1 MNMVSIVKRINFALC
16 RRFPSFNKLIHQSIN
31 VFDAG
36 NGNIIKIHPSCIFSK
51 LKVVIRGNNNNI
63 IIEKKCKLG
72 PRSLIYITG
81 DNNCLIIG
89 EGSMFSGETRF
100 VLEEGKSINIGK
112 NCLFGV
118 QVCLRTSDGHPIF
131 GEHGERINYPDN
143 IIIDDHVWV
152 GQRATILKGVSI
164 GSNSMIGTM
173 SLVTKSFGCNSMI
186 AGVPAKMIK
195 NGINWRF
202 ELYD

>member
-1 MNMVSIVKRINFALC
+1 MLDYRRRINVLWRNKVCIRRRKIYKYWEELFVWCTSLFA
-16 RRFPSFNKLIHQSIN
+16 
-31 VFDAG
+31 
-36 NGNIIKIHPSCIFSK
+36 
-51 LKVVIRGNNNNI
+51 
-63 IIEKKCKLG
+63 
-72 PRSLIYITG
+72 YI
-81 DNNCLIIG
+81 
-89 EGSMFSGETRF
+89 
-100 VLEEGKSINIGK
+100 
-112 NCLFGV
+112 
-118 QVCLRTSDGHPIF
+118 DGHPIF